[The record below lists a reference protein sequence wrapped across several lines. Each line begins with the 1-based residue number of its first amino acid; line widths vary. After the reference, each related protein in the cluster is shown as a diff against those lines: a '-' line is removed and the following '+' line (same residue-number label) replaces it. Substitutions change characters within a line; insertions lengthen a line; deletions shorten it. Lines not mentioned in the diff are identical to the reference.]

1 MWKAKGKKK
10 KKKFGLVKGAGVFGA
25 AAAAEPAAEA
35 SADAK
40 GGGNTVADVN
50 ARLARGG
57 FTSNRAKRQALELQK
72 AALTED
78 ASVFDYDGVYDS
90 MTSARDSA
98 AAAQASERKER
109 KSKYTENL
117 LKQAQMRKLQSDR
130 IYERKLRREAA
141 EVAEMHGGVKDEDKF
156 VGAAYRKQLE
166 EREAWEKA
174 EREEAEREARND
186 VTKTG
191 MMGFYSNLLTKNI
204 AMGGDVKN
212 AQSSFTVGSK
222 QSKKMTGDE
231 SSGSDS
237 GSDSDS
243 DAEGAKAATKPGDE
257 AEALPDYRAAK
268 EGTEERLELERQHLI
283 KKMESEGATALVK
296 KAKPKAEAD
305 PEAEA
310 RAMAEAEAKAK
321 AKAERLAAAKAR
333 ALERKRKRE
342 EA

>member
-1 MWKAKGKKK
+1 
-10 KKKFGLVKGAGVFGA
+10 
-25 AAAAEPAAEA
+25 
-35 SADAK
+35 
-40 GGGNTVADVN
+40 
-50 ARLARGG
+50 
-57 FTSNRAKRQALELQK
+57 
-72 AALTED
+72 
-78 ASVFDYDGVYDS
+78 
-90 MTSARDSA
+90 
-98 AAAQASERKER
+98 
-109 KSKYTENL
+109 
-117 LKQAQMRKLQSDR
+117 
-130 IYERKLRREAA
+130 
-141 EVAEMHGGVKDEDKF
+141 
-156 VGAAYRKQLE
+156 
-166 EREAWEKA
+166 
-174 EREEAEREARND
+174 
-186 VTKTG
+186 

>member
-174 EREEAEREARND
+174 EREEAEREVNPKPKPKHNPKRAQRRDEDGND
-186 VTKTG
+186 
-191 MMGFYSNLLTKNI
+191 GFLLEPINQEHRHGRRRKKRAVLVHRGLQAEQKNDGRRI
-204 AMGGDVKN
+204 LRLRLRLGFRFRRGGGEGGHQ
-212 AQSSFTVGSK
+212 AGRRGRSSAGLPRR
-222 QSKKMTGDE
+222 QG
-231 SSGSDS
+231 GHR
-237 GSDSDS
+237 
-243 DAEGAKAATKPGDE
+243 GAP
-257 AEALPDYRAAK
+257 R
-268 EGTEERLELERQHLI
+268 I
-283 KKMESEGATALVK
+283 GATTPDQKDGIGGRHCACEK
-296 KAKPKAEAD
+296 GQAQGGG
-305 PEAEA
+305 
-310 RAMAEAEAKAK
+310 
-321 AKAERLAAAKAR
+321 
-333 ALERKRKRE
+333 
-342 EA
+342 